1 MWQRISDQRISET
14 PQSVFNSKLRTGG
27 LMQAE
32 YSQACGLILGQDTS
46 PLAGPI
52 SFWSH
57 TQLWERLLGMTG
69 KPIDDIPAFYQDN
82 MLAQFTGQTVSSI
95 IEQQS
100 KNSQITLQ
108 YFENNF
114 ARPQDI
120 KAEEHRIIWED

>member
-1 MWQRISDQRISET
+1 
-14 PQSVFNSKLRTGG
+14 
-27 LMQAE
+27 
-32 YSQACGLILGQDTS
+32 
-46 PLAGPI
+46 
-52 SFWSH
+52 
-57 TQLWERLLGMTG
+57 
-69 KPIDDIPAFYQDN
+69 

-120 KAEEHRIIWED
+120 KAEEHRIIWEDW